1 MREITCSTIT
11 DAIKKMCIEAATI
24 LPQDVEKALS
34 QKHDEEDSALAKK
47 TLQVLMDNA
56 KLAQEKQMPICQ
68 DTGMAFVYVTMGQEV
83 HITGGSLN
91 EAIQEG
97 VRQGYTEG
105 YLRKSVVKILCL
117 NALIQKT
124 ILQQLFIM
132 ILLRGILFILL

>member
-1 MREITCSTIT
+1 MLKSSIT
-11 DAIKKMCIEAATI
+11 
-24 LPQDVEKALS
+24 
-34 QKHDEEDSALAKK
+34 KHDEEDSALTK

-56 KLAQEKQMPICQ
+56 KLRQEKQMPICQ

-105 YLRKSVVKILCL
+105 I
-117 NALIQKT
+117 
-124 ILQQLFIM
+124 
-132 ILLRGILFILL
+132 